1 MMIPSER
8 QSLTI
13 KHRRT
18 VSSLLLWYNYRVG
31 RYSYKYEERSMK
43 KYIGEAVGTGVLTM
57 VVALAITGAFPV
69 SVPVMAALTLGLFV
83 YSLGHLSGTH
93 INPAVTIG
101 AWSIGKISTNDAI
114 KYVIAQFIGA
124 GAAMLLVS
132 SLSSE
137 MSDLTVSAGVTTGIG
152 EIIGAAL
159 FTFGIASVV
168 YGKTPAAMSGVVVGG
183 SLLLGIAVSFL
194 IGSNGV
200 LNPAVALG
208 IGSFNVMYVLG
219 PILGSV
225 LGMQVYKRL
234 AV

>member
-1 MMIPSER
+1 M
-8 QSLTI
+8 
-13 KHRRT
+13 
-18 VSSLLLWYNYRVG
+18 N
-31 RYSYKYEERSMK
+31 KYV
-43 KYIGEAVGTGVLTM
+43 GEAVGTGVLTM
-57 VVALAITGAFPV
+57 VVALALAGTFPV
-69 SVPVMAALTLGLFV
+69 PVPVLAALTLGLFV

-101 AWSIGKISTNDAI
+101 AWSIGKISTDDAI

-124 GAAMLLVS
+124 GAALLVVG
-132 SLSSE
+132 SLVTAATPPLKADLAIGIAE
-137 MSDLTVSAGVTTGIG
+137 M
-152 EIIGAAL
+152 IGAAL

-168 YGKTPAAMSGVVVGG
+168 YGKTPAVMSGMVVGG
-183 SLLLGIAVSFL
+183 SLLLGISVAAL

-225 LGMQVYKRL
+225 LGMQVYKKL
-234 AV
+234 AL